1 MSAMSRAPGGLDTA
15 SGSSRRPGR
24 TGRTLAFVLALL
36 VIVALATWITLYR
49 PSSTHFGDTANAGTR
64 PRVTL
69 QFTMEVGNLTL
80 SYSQPIYVCA
90 DLPSGALAREISIRY
105 TYQLSNIGDSRIAV
119 TVFLSVDFSSVAQ
132 HAYAL
137 APHQA
142 TNDTIGITMKYDG
155 QCEGLAT
162 GLGLSMSYPG

>member
-1 MSAMSRAPGGLDTA
+1 MSATSRAPDGLDTA
-15 SGSSRRPGR
+15 SGSSRQPGR
-24 TGRTLAFVLALL
+24 TGRVLAFVLTLL
-36 VIVALATWITLYR
+36 VIMALATWITLYR

-64 PRVTL
+64 PKVTL

-90 DLPSGALAREISIRY
+90 DLPSGAPSREISIRY

-132 HAYAL
+132 HAYDL
-137 APHQA
+137 APHQV
-142 TNDTIGITMKYDG
+142 TNDTIGITMTYDG
-155 QCEGLAT
+155 PCEGHAT